1 MRGSGHADLAVLA
14 IAANIGLSA
23 LLGVFLLIATA
34 WPAGDVVPRPIL
46 VATLFGAPAIV
57 AELGRRSARRQL
69 IAAAGIGLVPQ
80 SFLAFSGVTL
90 IFVIP
95 AAMYLAAAARQPAS
109 RPPSAGPNRG
119 LGLILAV
126 ATVVIPCLLV
136 AATVAAL
143 IVLTGSGCWS
153 TATYTACGN
162 GLTTWPGLATAVGCL
177 ATAVGIASWIARAS
191 AS

>member
-1 MRGSGHADLAVLA
+1 VRGGGGIDLAVLA

-23 LLGVFLLIATA
+23 LLGVFLLVATA

-69 IAAAGIGLVPQ
+69 IAAAGIGLLPQ

-95 AAMYLAAAARQPAS
+95 AVMYLAAAARLPAS
-109 RPPSAGPNRG
+109 TPPSVGPNRG
-119 LGLILAV
+119 QAIVAGMATLA
-126 ATVVIPCLLV
+126 IPCLLV
-136 AATVAAL
+136 AATVAVL

-153 TATYTACGN
+153 AAAYTACGT
-162 GLTTWPGLATAVGCL
+162 GLTTWPGLAMAVACL
-177 ATAVGIASWIARAS
+177 ASAITIARWIARAS